1 MKCEPRWRS
10 RAARLDADAMDTA
23 TLQSL
28 IAAYGYWVLT
38 AGCLLEGET
47 ILFLAGFA
55 AHRGLLDPW
64 AVWTIAATAGFL
76 GDQIFFWLG
85 RHHGARVL
93 ARWPS
98 LAVHADRLKNLERR
112 WHAVLIIGI
121 RFAYGLRIA
130 GPILIVSSRMSARRF
145 AIFNAIGAAI
155 WATLIGGLGWVFG
168 QAAEALL
175 GDMQNLEIWFVAAA
189 VVVAAALWLYHR
201 LRAARV
207 HAPVPRP
214 DIE

>member
-1 MKCEPRWRS
+1 
-10 RAARLDADAMDTA
+10 MDTA

-47 ILFLAGFA
+47 ILILAGFA

-64 AVWTIAATAGFL
+64 AVWVVAASAGFL

-85 RHHGARVL
+85 RHHGAQVL

-130 GPILIVSSRMSARRF
+130 GPILIGSSRMSARRF

-155 WATLIGGLGWVFG
+155 WATVIGGLGWVFG

-175 GDMQNLEIWFVAAA
+175 GDMQNLEIWFVGAA
-189 VVVAAALWLYHR
+189 VIVAAGLWLYHR
-201 LRAARV
+201 LRAGRAHV
-207 HAPVPRP
+207 HATHP

>member
-1 MKCEPRWRS
+1 
-10 RAARLDADAMDTA
+10 MDTA

-28 IAAYGYWVLT
+28 IAAYGYSVLT

-47 ILFLAGFA
+47 ILILAGFA

-64 AVWTIAATAGFL
+64 AVWIVAATAGFL

-85 RHHGARVL
+85 RHHGAQVL

-98 LAVHADRLKNLERR
+98 LTVHADRLRNLERR

-130 GPILIVSSRMSARRF
+130 GPILIGSSRMSARRF

-155 WATLIGGLGWVFG
+155 WATVVGGLGWVFG

-175 GDMQNLEIWFVAAA
+175 GDMQNLEIWFVGAA
-189 VVVAAALWLYHR
+189 VAVAAGVWILHR
-201 LRAARV
+201 LRAGRAQ
-207 HAPVPRP
+207 VPQSHP